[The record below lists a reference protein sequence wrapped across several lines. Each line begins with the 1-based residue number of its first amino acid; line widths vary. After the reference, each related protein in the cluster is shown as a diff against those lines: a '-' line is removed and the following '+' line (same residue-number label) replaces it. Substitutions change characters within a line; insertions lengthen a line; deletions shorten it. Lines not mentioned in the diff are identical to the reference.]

1 MYSWDT
7 LGSPHRSLAR
17 HIWNALSIY
26 MTLLYILRSKVSL
39 RYKTQCLNDTYMD
52 RSGRS
57 HKRLWF
63 QYADWS
69 SFQIIYSTRNW
80 RINKIPDLFLL
91 FLKKKIT
98 ILYPH
103 MRWGLTSRWAKIIV
117 YSFSYYLYLSMS
129 VCDSESERREQKT
142 TEGEINRDR
151 EGERDRGRER
161 CECWYYTITCLKWAP
176 AMLNLVQLLP
186 NWMSYLTL
194 QLVIQ
199 VFLAQSVRCNLFSS
213 FWSVSLQGKDSSV
226 SSIQ

>member
-91 FLKKKIT
+91 FLKKKNHYTVPTYEMRSHIKMSQDHSIFIQLLF
-98 ILYPH
+98 ILKY
-103 MRWGLTSRWAKIIV
+103 
-117 YSFSYYLYLSMS
+117 
-129 VCDSESERREQKT
+129 VCMWQWVWEKRAE
-142 TEGEINRDR
+142 NN
-151 EGERDRGRER
+151 RGRD
-161 CECWYYTITCLKWAP
+161 K
-176 AMLNLVQLLP
+176 
-186 NWMSYLTL
+186 
-194 QLVIQ
+194 
-199 VFLAQSVRCNLFSS
+199 
-213 FWSVSLQGKDSSV
+213 
-226 SSIQ
+226 